1 MTVIAM
7 TREIGSR
14 GMEVA
19 AGVAARLGLKIVRS
33 ETIANGVAERLC
45 VQRKLACS
53 AGGRPAGARVR
64 SPVVRIA
71 GWWETKILKP
81 IDAVSFGEITSHR
94 AVTTVNVDVASKV
107 NGSGVQPHRTLRRK
121 MWSRYSTI
129 ELCSKPV
136 PRGGMRV
143 SA

>member
-1 MTVIAM
+1 MNPVG
-7 TREIGSR
+7 EPD
-14 GMEVA
+14 
-19 AGVAARLGLKIVRS
+19 AGNLHV
-33 ETIANGVAERLC
+33 RLC

-94 AVTTVNVDVASKV
+94 AVTTVNVHVASKV
-107 NGSGVQPHRTLRRK
+107 SGSEGRAPNRRVK
-121 MWSRYSTI
+121 AAWGAEI
-129 ELCSKPV
+129 
-136 PRGGMRV
+136 
-143 SA
+143 